1 MPVYEYHCKA
11 CDALFTRIESMAD
24 HSAESRARPAC
35 PKCGSRSVEPVFSGF
50 FAKTV
55 RKS

>member
-1 MPVYEYHCKA
+1 MPLYEYRCTA
-11 CDALFTRIESMAD
+11 CEYRFARTESMTQ
-24 HSAESRARPAC
+24 HTPRSRPVC
-35 PKCGSRSVEPVFSGF
+35 PKCKSRAVEPVFSDF

>member
-1 MPVYEYHCKA
+1 MPQYEYRCTA
-11 CDALFTRIESMAD
+11 CDTRFSRTETMAEHAASALPS
-24 HSAESRARPAC
+24 C
-35 PKCGSRSVEPVFSGF
+35 PKCASQAVEAVFSDF

>member
-1 MPVYEYHCKA
+1 MPLYEYRCTA
-11 CDALFTRIESMAD
+11 CDEQFSHTETMAE
-24 HSAESRARPAC
+24 HSAHHRPVC
-35 PKCGSRSVEPVFSGF
+35 PKCGSRAVEPVFSDF

>member
-1 MPVYEYHCKA
+1 MPLYEYRCTVCEA
-11 CDALFTRIESMAD
+11 RFSRTESMAE
-24 HSAESRARPAC
+24 HSARSRPNCPECNSPA
-35 PKCGSRSVEPVFSGF
+35 VEPVFSDF

>member
-1 MPVYEYHCKA
+1 MPIYEYRC
-11 CDALFTRIESMAD
+11 TRC
-24 HSAESRARPAC
+24 RARFSRQEGIAEHAGKRPVC
-35 PKCGSRSVEPVFSGF
+35 PKCKSRAVEPVLSSF

>member
-1 MPVYEYHCKA
+1 MPLYEYRCTA
-11 CDALFTRIESMAD
+11 CEELFARTETMVE
-24 HSAESRARPAC
+24 HSAHKRPSC
-35 PKCGSRSVEPVFSGF
+35 PKCKSRAVEPVISDF